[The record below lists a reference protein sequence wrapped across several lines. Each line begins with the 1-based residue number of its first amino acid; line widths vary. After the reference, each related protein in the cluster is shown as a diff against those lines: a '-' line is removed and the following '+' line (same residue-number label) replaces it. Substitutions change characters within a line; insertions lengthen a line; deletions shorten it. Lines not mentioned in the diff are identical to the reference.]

1 MTIFLNCDTNKN
13 CFLLLGSRIYILAH
27 ILLTQ
32 HFNKPLNDFH
42 SNPIRHKLIFLIL
55 PLCILMITLPANRLS
70 MTRHISV
77 KKIQKSLGAT
87 YIIIFCTIGLR
98 EQSLQISPLFFL
110 IISKMQLQNP
120 IKATLIVT

>member
-1 MTIFLNCDTNKN
+1 
-13 CFLLLGSRIYILAH
+13 
-27 ILLTQ
+27 
-32 HFNKPLNDFH
+32 
-42 SNPIRHKLIFLIL
+42 
-55 PLCILMITLPANRLS
+55 MITLPANRLS